1 MTSLQETLE
10 QVIAHPARQNRPL
23 AVILAGHNGSGKST
37 MWYKALL
44 EDFTK
49 RCTRSNPVRGVMLVE
64 KSATEIESRRDDTTL
79 EPVVPTGLYR
89 FLSQFLPTSRPYGTE
104 ENSVKLAH

>member
-1 MTSLQETLE
+1 MSRRKLGIFDFRLE
-10 QVIAHPARQNRPL
+10 IGNKYITQSYTEEPQSYTENR
-23 AVILAGHNGSGKST
+23 
-37 MWYKALL
+37 LL
-44 EDFTK
+44 RK
-49 RCTRSNPVRGVMLVE
+49 PSPVRGVMLVE
-64 KSATEIESRRDDTTL
+64 KSATEIESRRDDTPL